1 MLHPAIDPTVHKR
14 YAQAPTIRAVVHR
27 INPPQDN
34 LSNLPN
40 HAHSE
45 GVTCHRIR
53 LIDKEVELGAPD
65 SKAPEII
72 GQHIHN
78 GVRGARAHA
87 ARWDFVIA
95 NLGPGNTAYRHT
107 TGWIETLD
115 ARILPAMYCAKLEI
129 DLSGIY
135 EQEYLKL
142 RTEFLNECQDI
153 RITYK
158 SLGASRSKKLKAEE
172 KLKYKILLE
181 NFVTRLEEWESRA
194 LRDLAPSYTKDF

>member
-1 MLHPAIDPTVHKR
+1 MPSPRIDRAVHARYEQSKTVRQVVQRLNPTVEKKTSS
-14 YAQAPTIRAVVHR
+14 YVE
-27 INPPQDN
+27 
-34 LSNLPN
+34 
-40 HAHSE
+40 AH
-45 GVTCHRIR
+45 GITYHRIR
-53 LIDKEVELGAPD
+53 KIDAEVELEAPD

-72 GQHIHN
+72 GHHIHN

-87 ARWDFVIA
+87 SKWDFVIA

-142 RTEFLNECQDI
+142 RTEFINECQDI
-153 RITYK
+153 HITYK
-158 SLGASRSKKLKAEE
+158 SLGVSRSKKLKSEE
-172 KLKYKILLE
+172 KLKYKIVLE
-181 NFVTRLEEWESRA
+181 NFVICLEEWELRA
-194 LRDLAPSYTKDF
+194 LRDLAPSYSKDF